1 MIPILFAAVLTPHV
15 VAASGICTSGFE
27 LAKLVKQGTTTKD
40 IAGSGNVQ
48 VKVQVNADG
57 TVSVVGVDKTTNAGD
72 NEAALDIAANSKY
85 KPAMCGSKPQTS
97 FYNFHLKFNG
107 KSATSAAPSGAAGG
121 IRAEMEKRPPDYDA
135 AIAKANAALL
145 ASPGD
150 PMVMQLLGVAQ
161 YYKNSYQDSAQTF
174 SRAGTVLPQFKQV
187 AAQALAA
194 AAVQISSSNPSD
206 ALAYA
211 QQAVQLAN
219 SGNSQFSLGVA
230 QNANKMYPAAIAT
243 LTGVR
248 SRATDAKTKLAV
260 DRQLLSAYLA
270 SNDDAGVSA
279 TQGDMKALDPTGNS
293 AALAIA
299 THYIDVGRA
308 QMDAKNFN
316 DAEKSFDLA
325 IKANVPEATVTA
337 AADAAF
343 SELSQAKPDYAKAA
357 GYAEK
362 AIAANPNS
370 AEANYAA
377 GVSYGNMY
385 VSSKK
390 PGDRAKAMS
399 YLNKADQLAK
409 AAGNTGLALQVESQI
424 KNLPQ

>member
-1 MIPILFAAVLTPHV
+1 MIPILFAAVLAPQV
-15 VAASGICTSGFE
+15 VAASGICTSDFA
-27 LAKLVKQGTTTKD
+27 LAKLVQQGPISKD
-40 IAGSGNVQ
+40 VAGSGNVQ

-57 TVSVVGVDKTTNAGD
+57 SFKVVGVDKSTNAGD
-72 NEAALDIAANSKY
+72 NDAALDIAANSKY
-85 KPAMCGSKPQTS
+85 KPAMCGNKPQTS

-107 KSATSAAPSGAAGG
+107 KTATNAALPAASGPIEAA
-121 IRAEMEKRPPDYDA
+121 IRQGKYDD
-135 AIAKANAALL
+135 AIAKANASLL

-150 PMVMQLLGVAQ
+150 PMTMQLLGVAQ
-161 YYKNSYQDSAQTF
+161 YYKNDYQDSAKSFT
-174 SRAGTVLPQFKQV
+174 RAGTIQRQFKPL

-194 AAVQISSSNPSD
+194 AAVQTSSSNPADS
-206 ALAYA
+206 LAYA
-211 QQAVQLAN
+211 QQAVAN
-219 SGNSQFSLGVA
+219 ANNGNSQFALGVA
-230 QNANKMYPAAIAT
+230 EIANKQYPAAIAT
-243 LTGVR
+243 LIGVR
-248 SRATDAKTKLAV
+248 SKVSDAKTKLAI

-270 SNDDAGVSA
+270 TNDDAGVNS
-279 TQGDMKALDPTGNS
+279 TQNDMKALDPTGNS

-299 THYIDVGRA
+299 THYIEVGKA
-308 QMDAKNFN
+308 QMDAKNFL

-325 IKANVPEATVTA
+325 IKANSPDATVTA

-343 SELSQAKPDYAKAA
+343 SELSIPKPDYAKAA
-357 GYAEK
+357 AYAEK

-390 PGDRAKAMS
+390 AADRAKAIS

-409 AAGNTGLALQVESQI
+409 AAGNTGLALQVENQI